1 MLKHL
6 LSVND
11 FAIAARLLPRLD
23 SDVTLTSWLHDWQL
37 QHEPVTATINNTN
50 VSSVPDLWLDFTVR
64 AGSQK
69 KPFAMPIWVELDRGT
84 EWGKRFQDKL
94 TAIVL
99 LVTEQA
105 HEKRFGVQNI
115 TVAFATPGTIK
126 RRDLMRQHIKTV
138 LTALGKLR
146 YADLFL
152 FASLPQ
158 ELDPREIFLSPMW
171 YTPTSDTPL
180 SLLDLSD

>member
-1 MLKHL
+1 
-6 LSVND
+6 
-11 FAIAARLLPRLD
+11 
-23 SDVTLTSWLHDWQL
+23 
-37 QHEPVTATINNTN
+37 
-50 VSSVPDLWLDFTVR
+50 
-64 AGSQK
+64 
-69 KPFAMPIWVELDRGT
+69 
-84 EWGKRFQDKL
+84 
-94 TAIVL
+94 L